1 MRESGWI
8 TGDEI
13 NPFRIQWPAWSA
25 AGWLSGVTI
34 LQTRVD
40 LSVKGWREVSAA
52 TLRAG
57 WVDDGSGWDYSGLP
71 HGWSN
76 PLPVARALWCVPAAG
91 AAVESVPVVSSG
103 LGGWAFDS
111 SAGRLLARV
120 GDDELMRDLEGTTA
134 YWVAPDLYSGEQLSR
149 VGSVMSVEG
158 EVYYM
163 AESWGIGVWDDG
175 AWVTLEE
182 PQWDDWVLVVHRTD
196 PVEDRLTVDL
206 FRQRDGAHLSEWCEL
221 SWLSW
226 QDVLTPASDYFLGGY
241 LAVQVVGGSYWWT
254 RYGSARFDRIG
265 FWRRALSD
273 VEVEELFNYGLGWRP
288 D

>member
-1 MRESGWI
+1 
-8 TGDEI
+8 
-13 NPFRIQWPAWSA
+13 
-25 AGWLSGVTI
+25 
-34 LQTRVD
+34 
-40 LSVKGWREVSAA
+40 
-52 TLRAG
+52 
-57 WVDDGSGWDYSGLP
+57 
-71 HGWSN
+71 
-76 PLPVARALWCVPAAG
+76 
-91 AAVESVPVVSSG
+91 
-103 LGGWAFDS
+103 
-111 SAGRLLARV
+111 
-120 GDDELMRDLEGTTA
+120 
-134 YWVAPDLYSGEQLSR
+134 
-149 VGSVMSVEG
+149 MSVEG